1 MVHPQDRKFQILR
14 AVQVG
19 DVTLSEERAMGGQNY
34 KFQILRAVLVHNI
47 ALLNPYHDT
56 AQLSS

>member
-19 DVTLSEERAMGGQNY
+19 DVTLSEESYGRT
-34 KFQILRAVLVHNI
+34 KL
-47 ALLNPYHDT
+47 
-56 AQLSS
+56 